1 MSKIQWAFF
10 GLIELLLVTILVVFN
25 NFEIYL
31 LFVIVQIH
39 YLLVRKAY
47 LIRDNWF
54 NGADWFR
61 RTTYFIPYVLPFT
74 FSSHKIGGGTSFSF
88 LFILGAIVTGVSFL
102 ALRYRDLQN
111 MYNRELMAF
120 FPKVSLRE
128 ASLEMY
134 SSVGSALLQ
143 ELFYKAFVIS
153 VLAPLIGAIPAVLL
167 SAFLFVAEHIVHFWA
182 ANLFEWKDYIAQF
195 ILSAVAGFLYVY
207 SGSIVVAMLTHLTY
221 NLPTSFNYVYRYCI
235 NQFAERKQNI

>member
-1 MSKIQWAFF
+1 MIKIQWTFF
-10 GLIELLLVTILVVFN
+10 GLVELLLVSILAVFN

-31 LFVIVQIH
+31 LFVIMQID
-39 YLLVRKAY
+39 LLSLRKTH
-47 LIRDNWF
+47 LIRDKWF
-54 NGADWFR
+54 NGADWLR
-61 RTTYFIPYVLPFT
+61 RTTYFIPYALPFF
-74 FSSHKIGGGTSFSF
+74 FSLPKIGGGSSFSS
-88 LFILGAIVTGVSFL
+88 LFILGSIVTGASFL
-102 ALRYRDLQN
+102 ALRYRELQN
-111 MYNRELMAF
+111 MYNRELLSF

-128 ASLEMY
+128 ASLEIY
-134 SSVGSALLQ
+134 SGVGSALLQ

-221 NLPTSFNYVYRYCI
+221 NLPTSFNYVYRYYI
-235 NQFAERKQNI
+235 NQFSGREQHI